1 MNVKITLRAGS
12 SANVDNFTIYACV
25 SGGSPASVATGI
37 SRAQLIAGYTV
48 NVPAATTGGTVN
60 STGSCTSYADWSVTP
75 ATLCYGWNADIS
87 QDDINAAVG
96 NTGGF
101 AKYNGLVLIDYIN
114 CDGTAVKY
122 LGGLS
127 GPNQSFC
134 AKGIPSD
141 PYYYNNNNQ
150 SAAGGSTISST
161 TEVCAG

>member
-1 MNVKITLRAGS
+1 M
-12 SANVDNFTIYACV
+12 DNFTIYACV

-75 ATLCYGWNADIS
+75 VTPPATCYGWYADIS

-96 NTGGF
+96 NTGGL

-134 AKGIPSD
+134 VKDGEIPSD
-141 PYYYNNNNQ
+141 PYYYNNNSQ

-161 TEVCAG
+161 TEVCGG